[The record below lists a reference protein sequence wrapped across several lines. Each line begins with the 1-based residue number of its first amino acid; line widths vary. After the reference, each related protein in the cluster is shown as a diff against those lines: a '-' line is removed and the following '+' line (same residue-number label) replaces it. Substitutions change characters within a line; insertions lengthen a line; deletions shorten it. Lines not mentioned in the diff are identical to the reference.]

1 MNLEITEKKN
11 QKAAKTCCEERRK
24 VLLSK

>member
-11 QKAAKTCCEERRK
+11 QKAAKTCREKRRK